1 VSVKIVYEIPGV
13 PEEEPDWE
21 PPETTD
27 PEELRDEEMAWQAF
41 MIQGGIEVP
50 EAERI
55 RPNKYLGEI

>member
-1 VSVKIVYEIPGV
+1 MGIRILYVIKPSPD
-13 PEEEPDWE
+13 EEPDWV
-21 PPETTD
+21 PPATTD

-55 RPNKYLGEI
+55 RPNKYLGEV